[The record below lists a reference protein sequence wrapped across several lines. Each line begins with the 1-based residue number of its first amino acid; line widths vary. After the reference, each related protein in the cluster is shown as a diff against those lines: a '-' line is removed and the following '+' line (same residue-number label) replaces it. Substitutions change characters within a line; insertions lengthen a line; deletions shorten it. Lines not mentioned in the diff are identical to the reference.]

1 MIAYTVN
8 RGTPEKIIYN
18 IFQRI
23 NTGGVNLEPQEI
35 RHSLYQ
41 GRSTVLIE
49 KMAND
54 PAFKEATQYAISPD
68 RMLDREYALRYLAF
82 TELDYEKLYK
92 GNIDDFLILVMKEV
106 NSENDEQEEKIFKE
120 FQRVMG
126 ICHEVFGRYAFR
138 RYAKMEK
145 GYRRSPIN
153 KALFE
158 TWSICIKEASDEAVE
173 LLFLYKEDFI
183 EKYCDFLADEKYS
196 TSLKGGDESSLKRR
210 IDLTKNFLREFVYAY
225 KS

>member
-1 MIAYTVN
+1 MMSRKRKFSRNFSGLWEFAM
-8 RGTPEKIIYN
+8 R
-18 IFQRI
+18 F
-23 NTGGVNLEPQEI
+23 LADM
-35 RHSLYQ
+35 
-41 GRSTVLIE
+41 RSAG
-49 KMAND
+49 M
-54 PAFKEATQYAISPD
+54 Q
-68 RMLDREYALRYLAF
+68 
-82 TELDYEKLYK
+82 
-92 GNIDDFLILVMKEV
+92 
-106 NSENDEQEEKIFKE
+106 
-120 FQRVMG
+120 
-126 ICHEVFGRYAFR
+126 
-138 RYAKMEK
+138 KMEK